1 MNEKT
6 YLENIAYKV
15 QMYND
20 AKEKAIEW
28 LVKNKITDKP
38 KIQNA
43 LIMSQIWLAHNIKDS
58 ITMADLLIYLGDDNI
73 IDKEDMREIVL
84 DNDMHGLN
92 LQQILEASV
101 NYD

>member
-6 YLENIAYKV
+6 YLDNIAYKV

-20 AKEKAIEW
+20 AKEEAIEW
-28 LVKNKITDKP
+28 LISKKITDKP

-58 ITMADLLIYLGDDNI
+58 ITMADLMIYLGDDNMF
-73 IDKEDMREIVL
+73 DEQDEREIVL
-84 DNDMHGLN
+84 DQDMQGLN

-101 NYD
+101 I

>member
-6 YLENIAYKV
+6 YLDNIAYKV

-43 LIMSQIWLAHNIKDS
+43 LIMSQIWLAHNLNEK
-58 ITMADLLIYLGDDNI
+58 ITMADLMIYLGDLTKPFI
-73 IDKEDMREIVL
+73 ATIFPFSI
-84 DNDMHGLN
+84 
-92 LQQILEASV
+92 
-101 NYD
+101 